1 MIPMHDADVELAV
14 IDPPKSAAR
23 ESIDPDRLADLA
35 DDMAS
40 NGLLQRVGLI
50 GPDPSGRYEVNWG
63 DRRTRAAR
71 QLHWRTI
78 PARVAP
84 HGTDPAAMRAAEN
97 NVREP
102 LNPREEA
109 YQVRDLVSAGKSR
122 GEIRRTLRRSEAWID
137 ARLALLAW
145 PTDIQ
150 DAVAGGRL
158 PLAVAR
164 QLVKVDNDAYRAE
177 LIREAERSG
186 ATERTAIV
194 WAASYEADRARMNV
208 NSATVQE
215 LIERRDAFQIITQC
229 EACDDRVDIRTTRL
243 IRICA
248 ACSGELVKAL
258 EELRAERRLGTA
270 KT

>member
-1 MIPMHDADVELAV
+1 MIPMQDHDVELAL
-14 IDPPKSAAR
+14 IDPPKDAAR
-23 ESIDPDRLADLA
+23 ERIDPDRLADLA

-50 GPDPSGRYEVNWG
+50 GPDPRGRYEVNWG

-78 PARVAP
+78 AARVAP

-109 YQVRDLVSAGKSR
+109 KQVRDLIAAGKSR
-122 GEIRRTLRRSEAWID
+122 GEIRRILRRSEVWID
-137 ARLALLAW
+137 QRLDLLDWPADLQDSVAAGALTL
-145 PTDIQ
+145 
-150 DAVAGGRL
+150 G
-158 PLAVAR
+158 VAR
-164 QLVKVDNDAYRAE
+164 QLLKIDNRAYRRE
-177 LIREAERSG
+177 LIDEAQRSG

-194 WAASYEADRARMNV
+194 WAAAYEADRARMNV

-215 LIERRDAFQIITQC
+215 LIERRDTYTVITEC
-229 EACDDRVDIRTTRL
+229 ESCRGRSDIRLTRL

-248 ACSGELVKAL
+248 ACSAELVKAQA
-258 EELRAERRLGTA
+258 ELQQQGHEG
-270 KT
+270 